1 VTPSR
6 GVAGRSDLWLGL
18 FAALIAVGAAGCALL
33 ISPRFFLT
41 DDYATYFMPGF
52 REIARLVWS
61 GQAPLI
67 TDRVWSGGALLQE
80 YQYAVFNPVS
90 LALYVAVGQTHDL
103 ALSAAIFSLVH
114 IAILAGGA
122 YFLARQVLCG
132 RKQAFLVGVLAPLAD
147 QTFAWGATN
156 WIPALVSLAWLSWA
170 WGLLILAA
178 RRRGFAPLAAIAVA
192 LTLVSGWPFADLAL
206 VLSLLAA
213 GGVSWGRPGRFTA
226 AAPIAMAVFA
236 GLLLAAPAILPLVFY
251 APSTG
256 RHSIVSTWA
265 ANLPSLLGFGVPLF
279 ATQWSRVAQTAQF
292 VAWPTAYVA
301 WFAPIALANADWKAL
316 WTSPLIRTVVFA
328 AALFGA
334 LAMAPGLSLFRWMF
348 RLLPYYQL
356 ALLLLAARALTQS
369 EMLGRHWSL
378 VRSLIV
384 VDAEIWLAI
393 CQSPPS
399 GLIAAYLAIA
409 VCLSALAWLGAR
421 LAGRPGPAWFAV
433 VLSSSLACFALT
445 LAWMSLGG
453 YPRFPNRW
461 SPPTAAQPA
470 SAPGAA
476 GPTRLALFSW
486 TDEADPGPTFWRTF
500 RPGNTA
506 LQGPGVSI
514 LGYSP
519 MISRGYSNWLCEG
532 HFGADCDDIATR
544 VFRPTKLTN
553 TSLVDL
559 AGVDQVDV
567 ERAADATAFAARV
580 GSGWRESRA
589 PDGAWRFLRLSPSG
603 RATWTTPMTSA
614 AVRQDSLTRIALDV
628 RNDTSSSGII
638 VIARAW
644 YPNWRATLNGRPVH
658 AWPLAGVVLAV
669 EAPPRASGRLEVSF
683 WPAGLTAG
691 LIAAALGI
699 LLIALMGL
707 YPPVFDLI
715 QRTGR
720 VRVTSPASG
729 YELRQ

>member
-1 VTPSR
+1 MNQR
-6 GVAGRSDLWLGL
+6 LGAGPLGIEGLLGL
-18 FAALIAVGAAGCALL
+18 LAALLAAAAAGSALW
-33 ISPRFFLT
+33 IHPGFFLS
-41 DDYATYFMPGF
+41 DDYATQFMPVF
-52 REIARLVWS
+52 REIARLVSS

-67 TDRVWSGGALLQE
+67 TDRIWSGGALLQE

-90 LALYVAVGQTHDL
+90 LALDIAVGQTHDL

-122 YFLARQVLCG
+122 YFLARQVSCG
-132 RKQAFLVGVLAPLAD
+132 RKQAVLVGVLAPLAD
-147 QTFAWGATN
+147 QTFAWGAVN
-156 WIPALVSLAWLSWA
+156 WIPALVSLAWLAWA
-170 WGLLILAA
+170 WGLLILTA

-192 LTLVSGWPFADLAL
+192 LTLLSGWPFADLAL
-206 VLSLLAA
+206 ALSLLAA
-213 GGVSWGRPGRFTA
+213 AGVPWSRPGRLTGA
-226 AAPIAMAVFA
+226 LPLAMAVFA
-236 GLLLAAPAILPLVFY
+236 GLLLAAPAVIPLVFY

-256 RHSIVSTWA
+256 RHAIVSTWA

-301 WFAPIALANADWKAL
+301 WFAPIALVNADWKAL
-316 WTSPLIRTVVFA
+316 WASPLIRVVVFA

-369 EMLGRHWSL
+369 ETSGRRWSL
-378 VRSLIV
+378 LRSLIV

-409 VCLSALAWLGAR
+409 ICLSALAWLGAR
-421 LAGRPGPAWFAV
+421 LAGRPGPAWSMV
-433 VLSSSLACFALT
+433 VLGSSLACFALT
-445 LAWMSLGG
+445 LAWMSSGG
-453 YPRFPNRW
+453 YPRFPSRW
-461 SPPTAAQPA
+461 SPPTAARPA
-470 SAPGAA
+470 PAPIAA

-486 TDEADPGPTFWRTF
+486 TDESDPGPAFWRTF

-519 MISRGYSNWLCEG
+519 MISLGYSSWLCEG
-532 HFGADCDDIATR
+532 HFGADCDDIAMSI
-544 VFRPTKLTN
+544 VRPTKLTN
-553 TSLVDL
+553 TSLIDL

-567 ERAADATAFAARV
+567 EKAADAAAFAARI

-589 PDGAWRFLRLSPSG
+589 PGGAWRFLRLSPSG
-603 RATWTTPMTSA
+603 RVTWTTPMTSA
-614 AVRQDSLTRIALDV
+614 AVRQDGLTRIALDV
-628 RNDTSSSGII
+628 SNEASTPGII

-669 EAPPRASGRLEVSF
+669 EAPPHASGRLEVSF

-691 LIAAALGI
+691 LIAAALGC
-699 LLIALMGL
+699 LLLALMAFW
-707 YPPVFDLI
+707 PPVFDFVLTRP
-715 QRTGR
+715 RTR
-720 VRVTSPASG
+720 AEHQS
-729 YELRQ
+729 